1 MIHRATLLAA
11 RALAALA
18 LSGVVLGTPALQ
30 PTALPPSARGTSTTA
45 EGTFPSCAP
54 GPLRVS
60 EMNQQRGG
68 FMKVEPRGDAKY
80 STFTFA
86 RAMYS
91 DAGSRGFGGFGLGF
105 RGGDYLG
112 DGGPPWSIDYP
123 DADRH
128 MMLVAGRLSL
138 LDACEWGYP
147 ISLADPDLRRFP
159 FLYSLEWGNAR
170 LSEEEVAG
178 LRNFLLAGGLL
189 MIDDFWGTQE
199 WANFEAEITRVL
211 PGRPIVELPRD
222 HVFFRIYYRIDEE
235 IIQVPGAGDGRAV
248 AMGIPNARTWQRD
261 GYDPHVR
268 AILDDKGRLMVLIHF
283 NTDLGDALEW
293 AEDPFYPLEYSSFA
307 SELFLNTIVY
317 ALTY

>member
-1 MIHRATLLAA
+1 MTPAA
-11 RALAALA
+11 PITVRALAVLLVSGA
-18 LSGVVLGTPALQ
+18 LSVSAALRIPEQPSSSASEPVQ
-30 PTALPPSARGTSTTA
+30 PTAAGS
-45 EGTFPSCAP
+45 FPACAP
-54 GPLRVS
+54 GPVRLR
-60 EMNQQRGG
+60 EMDVDGG
-68 FMKVEPRGDAKY
+68 RLYYKVRPREDAKF
-80 STFTFA
+80 TEFTFA

-91 DAGSRGFGGFGLGF
+91 EGGRGGFGF
-105 RGGDYLG
+105 SRGGDYLG
-112 DGGPPWSIDYP
+112 DGGPAWSIDYP